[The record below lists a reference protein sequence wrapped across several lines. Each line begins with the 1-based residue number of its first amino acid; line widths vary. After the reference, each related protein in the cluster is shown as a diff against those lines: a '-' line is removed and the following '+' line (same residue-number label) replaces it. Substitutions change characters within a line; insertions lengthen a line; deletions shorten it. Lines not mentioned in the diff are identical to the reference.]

1 MSLNDLI
8 KKIAQKRNERGFV
21 TDPLKIHMLLT
32 EEVGE
37 IAAELKKLWS
47 KNYDSFDK
55 KKLAEEL
62 SDTFCLLAAMAHEC
76 DIDLEKAI
84 QDKFFDKDEQR
95 VWKTER

>member
-1 MSLNDLI
+1 M
-8 KKIAQKRNERGFV
+8 
-21 TDPLKIHMLLT
+21 MLT

-55 KKLAEEL
+55 NKLAEEL
-62 SDTFCLLAAMAHEC
+62 SDTFCLLAAMANEC